1 MQDFRKKVKKRCR
14 SILFFLLLLLLLSGT
29 SKGIT
34 ELSKRDDNLIQS
46 RNKSIIKIQKE
57 PEDTIDV
64 LFLGDSLAYT
74 SFSPMQMWSDHG
86 FTSFVGSQ
94 AGQKIQESYSML
106 RTALEKQNPKVV
118 VLETNVLFR
127 EMKGFD
133 GIRDVLA
140 EKGTY
145 YFPVFRFHDIWKPL
159 LMGTQYKEENF
170 KGFMIRDIVS
180 PYEGKDYM
188 QENKEK
194 HPISDLVQEYLQEI
208 RNLCSEHG
216 ASLLLVSTPSPVN
229 YNYKKYNALKEYGQE
244 NQLAYVD
251 LNLKAE
257 ELGIDW
263 KLDSLDKGDHLNLTG
278 AMKVTAYIGNYL
290 KNHYPLTDHRE
301 DSRYSAWEKEAS
313 QYREKAEKKMEVMKK
328 K

>member
-1 MQDFRKKVKKRCR
+1 MRDFRKKVKKRCR

-127 EMKGFD
+127 EMKGL
-133 GIRDVLA
+133 IIL
-140 EKGTY
+140 
-145 YFPVFRFHDIWKPL
+145 
-159 LMGTQYKEENF
+159 
-170 KGFMIRDIVS
+170 
-180 PYEGKDYM
+180 
-188 QENKEK
+188 
-194 HPISDLVQEYLQEI
+194 
-208 RNLCSEHG
+208 
-216 ASLLLVSTPSPVN
+216 
-229 YNYKKYNALKEYGQE
+229 
-244 NQLAYVD
+244 
-251 LNLKAE
+251 
-257 ELGIDW
+257 
-263 KLDSLDKGDHLNLTG
+263 HLPER
-278 AMKVTAYIGNYL
+278 VTAFY
-290 KNHYPLTDHRE
+290 
-301 DSRYSAWEKEAS
+301 A
-313 QYREKAEKKMEVMKK
+313 
-328 K
+328 

>member
-14 SILFFLLLLLLLSGT
+14 SILFFLLLLFLLSGT

-194 HPISDLVQEYLQEI
+194 HPISNLVQEYLQEI
-208 RNLCSEHG
+208 QNLCSEHG

-229 YNYKKYNALKEYGQE
+229 YNYKKYNALKEYASE
-244 NQLAYVD
+244 HKIPYVD
-251 LNLKAE
+251 MNMNYRE
-257 ELGIDW
+257 IGIDW
-263 KLDSLDKGDHLNLTG
+263 KKDSYDRGDHLNIHG
-278 AMKVTAYIGNYL
+278 ARKVTEYIGKYLTENYRLPDRRNDDGWKEWGELADQYFKEL
-290 KNHYPLTDHRE
+290 K
-301 DSRYSAWEKEAS
+301 KI
-313 QYREKAEKKMEVMKK
+313 
-328 K
+328 